1 MTAQIVISFQSYWFV
16 GTGREAGVYAD
27 SIPVKKKLSPKHKD
41 LVPCVPGKTV
51 KGMFRD
57 AFITATR
64 NGWFKDNPSREH
76 LEEYLFGT
84 PGPDKHNNK
93 ESDKNKTENKE
104 PGIFGAPGIL
114 HFSTLEISDAVRAWL
129 CENPQA
135 VSELFRTVKSTAI
148 DAATGTARNKSLR
161 EYEVVVPLTLTGE
174 LSFEEKEIQELNFKD
189 SKDFI
194 ARLNEVASLITEL
207 GGKRTRG
214 FGQCII
220 TVKEA

>member
-1 MTAQIVISFQSYWFV
+1 MAAQIVISFQSYWFV

-27 SIPVKKKLSPKHKD
+27 SIPVKRKLSPAHKEM
-41 LVPCVPGKTV
+41 VPCVPGKTV

-57 AFITATR
+57 AFITASR
-64 NGWFKDNPSREH
+64 NGWFKDNASRDL
-76 LEEYLFGT
+76 LENCLFGM
-84 PGPDKHNNK
+84 PGPDKH
-93 ESDKNKTENKE
+93 KNSE

-114 HFSTLEISDAVRAWL
+114 HFSTLEISDAMKACL

-135 VSELFRTVKSTAI
+135 ASELFRTVKSTAI
-148 DAATGTARNKSLR
+148 DAATGTARNRSLR
-161 EYEVVVPLTLTGE
+161 EYEVAVPLTLTGE
-174 LSFEEKEIQELNFKD
+174 LSFDEEEIRKLNF
-189 SKDFI
+189 SGSGEFI

-214 FGQCII
+214 FGQCVI